1 MTTIKDAPLNGH
13 DGKILYELYYRQG
26 NNPHPQTVM
35 FYFTPG
41 DMKAVVDRSKR
52 FCEVLNYRFVHV
64 RPAIIDLDKEE
75 NVILNKD
82 L

>member
-1 MTTIKDAPLNGH
+1 MTHKDSNGSE
-13 DGKILYELYYRQG
+13 KILYQLYYRQG

-35 FYFTPG
+35 FYFGGT

-64 RPAIIDLDKEE
+64 RAAIVDLDREE
-75 NVILNKD
+75 NVILDKE